1 MGLEA
6 LVTLFDW
13 PNVRVSQ
20 PEAARTLGISL
31 TTLKQICRRL
41 GFPRWPYKRPLG
53 WAAGRTKDKD
63 RGHIPKKSCARSGA
77 DANTASIAP
86 SSPPPPSSTAVLPT
100 IAPGAALGV
109 AQVPPFLSG
118 CGRIGAFAEQQPLF
132 GGLQDVQGLLS
143 VLSRQDLGQ
152 GGAVS
157 GAAVNSV
164 GGGNFD
170 MFGRDPL
177 ALQSAG
183 GGGNGPVGIGDLDLL
198 QLALLSSIPQPAAMK
213 PSACLY
219 PQPSLPISGPLSQIS
234 PNLQQTFLPS
244 ASSLLWAAAAAASSA
259 RQFQ

>member
-1 MGLEA
+1 VA
-6 LVTLFDW
+6 W
-13 PNVRVSQ
+13 Q

-219 PQPSLPISGPLSQIS
+219 PQPSLPISGNSCACNMHAHTHTRTLAL
-234 PNLQQTFLPS
+234 N
-244 ASSLLWAAAAAASSA
+244 ALWT
-259 RQFQ
+259 R